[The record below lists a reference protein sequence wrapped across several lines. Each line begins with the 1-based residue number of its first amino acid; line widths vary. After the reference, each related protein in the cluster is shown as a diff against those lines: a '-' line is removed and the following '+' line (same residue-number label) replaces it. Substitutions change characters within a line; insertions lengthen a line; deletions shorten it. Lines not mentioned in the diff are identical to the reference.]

1 MSQKFLKFIV
11 ILTINAYESQ
21 NILQI
26 QKKLVTHL
34 ERIEESQ
41 EKRNLNGDQL
51 ELLMLSF

>member
-1 MSQKFLKFIV
+1 MHLE
-11 ILTINAYESQ
+11 INVTLPINSYNSQ

-41 EKRNLNGDQL
+41 EKRNLNEGQL